1 MYICLSMDISVTL
14 KNGDSNFR
22 NSQNNPWH
30 ACVKMFHVL
39 AKYRRHTLRTWAGT
53 EDRLCT
59 ITAGTLQKEILALSL
74 RAVAPYATTTTTATY
89 AVTPINIDQA
99 QQ

>member
-1 MYICLSMDISVTL
+1 MDVSTTS
-14 KNGDSNFR
+14 KNGDNNFR
-22 NSQNNPWH
+22 NSRNNPWH
-30 ACVKMFHVL
+30 ACVKMFHVCL
-39 AKYRRHTLRTWAGT
+39 QSAVVIHLRTRAET

-74 RAVAPYATTTTTATY
+74 RVVASYATTTTATY
-89 AVTPINIDQA
+89 AVAPINIDQA